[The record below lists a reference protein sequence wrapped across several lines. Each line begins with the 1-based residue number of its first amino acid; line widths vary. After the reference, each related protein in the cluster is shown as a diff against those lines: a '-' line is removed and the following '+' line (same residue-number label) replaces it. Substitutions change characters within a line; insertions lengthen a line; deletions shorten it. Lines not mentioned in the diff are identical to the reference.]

1 MLAVRKLVV
10 THAVSISRF
19 IQKTFLEITKD
30 RERDL
35 ISELPKNG
43 RILSRRYKNSDSNPL
58 TLQFSISESSRQL
71 EKVDLQNLLTY

>member
-35 ISELPKNG
+35 ISELPKKG
-43 RILSRRYKNSDSNPL
+43 RILSRRYENWDLDLL
-58 TLQFSISESSRQL
+58 TLHIVNF
-71 EKVDLQNLLTY
+71 